1 MNRVVT
7 PENNTQLHRRQR
19 CHGRKVPAAEACTL
33 RQTAV
38 GGLHQQPRPP
48 GLKPF
53 ARRLPARNGLS
64 RPPGQAQKVAD
75 ATAKTVLDPRA
86 KVGGKR
92 HLPTRGP
99 HEGPAAQGGF

>member
-1 MNRVVT
+1 MHGVVT
-7 PENNTQLHRRQR
+7 PENNTQLRRRQR
-19 CHGRKVPAAEACTL
+19 RNGREIPPAEARPL
-33 RQTAV
+33 GQTAV
-38 GGLHQQPRPP
+38 RGLNQQSRAA

-75 ATAKTVLDPRA
+75 STAKTVLDPRA
-86 KVGGKR
+86 KVGGKY

-99 HEGPAAQGGF
+99 YEGPAAQGGF